1 MANSVI
7 DAIRQGI
14 WDYEPEDKVPQEFES
29 TDALPGTTEKLDIL
43 AERLSRGIPLWHP
56 QDRLSYGDLMRNQAV
71 KPKPR

>member
-7 DAIRQGI
+7 EAIREGI
-14 WDYEPEDKVPQEFES
+14 WDYEPEETVPQDFES

-56 QDRLSYGDLMRNQAV
+56 QDRLTYGDLLRSQVA
-71 KPKPR
+71 KPRPR